1 MLWACGSPSKLLT
14 IQRAANS
21 LTAPTRWK
29 GWRDGYRGVVDA
41 VANDNAEQL
50 MMCLGY
56 GMGPAQRKTV
66 WLDTRVCEL
75 GMCEDANGGGKPA
88 GAFGLDTVEHGGD
101 TDAPAYGA
109 WGNGMPLHRPEVP
122 GYQYQPRFEGY
133 YEHSTAPSFQPPFK
147 LNKGDDLI
155 NMIGYMN
162 AYQCAATLLDGAEIG
177 LHHTPVLIGRNLER
191 ALMYRTFR
199 KSGLNLPDNHPD
211 DIRREHVEAL
221 KARIKE
227 VQLALDVH

>member
-88 GAFGLDTVEHGGD
+88 GEQLRT
-101 TDAPAYGA
+101 Y
-109 WGNGMPLHRPEVP
+109 R
-122 GYQYQPRFEGY
+122 
-133 YEHSTAPSFQPPFK
+133 
-147 LNKGDDLI
+147 DL
-155 NMIGYMN
+155 
-162 AYQCAATLLDGAEIG
+162 
-177 LHHTPVLIGRNLER
+177 
-191 ALMYRTFR
+191 
-199 KSGLNLPDNHPD
+199 
-211 DIRREHVEAL
+211 AL
-221 KARIKE
+221 KMESFLRMGS
-227 VQLALDVH
+227 LLRFSSSLLPSL